1 MPTVGTSPT
10 APIEIGLASSA
21 ERAWSAQLMASSEPW
36 VTLKRDLAG
45 CEAVLADL
53 PDTSLYIARSGGVPR
68 GFVLVRPRGLAGA
81 PYIVSIASAADARGL
96 GVGSQLIE
104 FVATHV
110 APPSRHLFL
119 CVSSFNVAARRL
131 YERLGF
137 VQVGEVPDYIVP
149 GVAELIMHRRLA
161 P

>member
-1 MPTVGTSPT
+1 MPIVGTSPI
-10 APIEIGLASSA
+10 APLEVGLASPA

-36 VTLKRDLAG
+36 VTLKRDIAG
-45 CEAVLADL
+45 CAVVLADL
-53 PDTSLYIARSGGVPR
+53 PDTSLYIARSGGMPR

-81 PYIVSIASAADARGL
+81 PYIVSIATAADARGM

-104 FVATHV
+104 FVATQV
-110 APPSRHLFL
+110 APPARHLFL
-119 CVSSFNVAARRL
+119 CVSSFNLDARRL

-137 VQVGEVPDYIVP
+137 ARVGEVPDYIVP